1 MPLKDYQARVLK
13 EVREYLAFLAVEKTA
28 NSRYAA
34 LAAWDNAKQA
44 RPTLIG
50 NSQQRKCGLGIDLPD
65 ICIKVPTGGGKTL
78 LATQILGE
86 AHRVLLP
93 HRNGTGLVLWVVP
106 SNQIY

>member
-13 EVREYLAFLAVEKTA
+13 EVREYLAFLAVEQSA

-50 NSQQRKCGLGIDLPD
+50 NYQQRKCGLGIDLPD
-65 ICIKVPTGGGKTL
+65 ICIKVPTCGGKTL
-78 LATQILGE
+78 LATQILGLIHQTILRDRRG
-86 AHRVLLP
+86 A
-93 HRNGTGLVLWVVP
+93 GLVLWVVP
-106 SNQIY
+106 